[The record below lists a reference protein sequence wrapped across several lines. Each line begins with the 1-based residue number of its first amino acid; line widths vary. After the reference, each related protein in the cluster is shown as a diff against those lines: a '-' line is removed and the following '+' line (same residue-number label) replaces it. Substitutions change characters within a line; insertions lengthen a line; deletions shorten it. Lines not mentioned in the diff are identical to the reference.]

1 MFEVRLFRLACACEE
16 LQQAADRRRF
26 EIQNIDEVIG
36 ALQSLSGM
44 EEVLGPLK
52 QKREEL
58 ETQQVSLQELVQ
70 SLEEL
75 RIRYERAE
83 GRVCGNANAYP

>member
-26 EIQNIDEVIG
+26 EDEVIG

-44 EEVLGPLK
+44 EDVLGTLK